1 MPYGITHP
9 QPPRFVDAF
18 DFDLGNVHEAE
29 NQLFHATFSGS
40 LRELYAGGAMEEQ
53 EKLLYPQE
61 RPGERPE
68 CWAPAVFPTAE
79 GYGMLY
85 SPEVMHYADSA
96 DLYRFT
102 PRAALFSG
110 CAGMRDPFVFSE
122 DGVYHILYN
131 DGEVLWRRTTTDF
144 QTVSAPQLL
153 QHNGFGKEVA
163 MESPSLIRRGG
174 MYYLLWCVCDGQNGC
189 YDNRTY
195 VFAAPSL
202 DELDGKAPLTV
213 LRGHAPEL
221 VCDADGQV
229 VYRERVLS
237 RKRPVPCA
245 DTLGGC
251 LCGSLRSIRRKPR
264 VSPLSVP
271 SISDFPATVRTMR
284 LPLCGRLPIA
294 EQVDAGILR
303 LAPGVYRIKNTDF
316 LPVSGRRDFVID
328 GCGAEMISAT
338 SFFFGVTDC
347 ERVTLQNLTIDVDW
361 QVMRPANLVRL
372 LSRSGQELELEF
384 LDEDCPPLDLDI
396 RSFNPV
402 DPDRLTPGVPGDAE
416 IWLGSGDIPAR
427 RRGAAENRIVLT
439 CTAPAVSALRPG
451 GLYILRRIRKRC
463 GAAFYIEDSRH
474 ITMRDNTVYG
484 TFGMVHL
491 VNGHSHHPAV

>member
-1 MPYGITHP
+1 MKYQTHIAIPVIDGPYRRVYTPAPDVYRGIQTENFTPGERYDDWIANDFSLLKARDGVWHAIGITHP
-9 QPPRFVDAF
+9 RPPRFADAF

-40 LRELYAGGAMEEQ
+40 LRELYAGGTMEER

-221 VCDADGQV
+221 VCDADGQWYIASV
-229 VYRERVLS
+229 FYPENGLS
-237 RKRPVPCA
+237 
-245 DTLGGC
+245 
-251 LCGSLRSIRRKPR
+251 
-264 VSPLSVP
+264 
-271 SISDFPATVRTMR
+271 
-284 LPLCGRLPIA
+284 
-294 EQVDAGILR
+294 
-303 LAPGVYRIKNTDF
+303 LAPIRWEDAYAGV
-316 LPVSGRRDFVID
+316 
-328 GCGAEMISAT
+328 
-338 SFFFGVTDC
+338 
-347 ERVTLQNLTIDVDW
+347 
-361 QVMRPANLVRL
+361 
-372 LSRSGQELELEF
+372 
-384 LDEDCPPLDLDI
+384 
-396 RSFNPV
+396 
-402 DPDRLTPGVPGDAE
+402 
-416 IWLGSGDIPAR
+416 
-427 RRGAAENRIVLT
+427 
-439 CTAPAVSALRPG
+439 
-451 GLYILRRIRKRC
+451 
-463 GAAFYIEDSRH
+463 
-474 ITMRDNTVYG
+474 
-484 TFGMVHL
+484 
-491 VNGHSHHPAV
+491 